1 MTQADDATFAAHIG
15 EFIDLPE
22 FARFMAVMVYL
33 SDLDGILGPGQNL
46 YLHLHPKSQQFQFIP
61 WDQDHS
67 WGQFDRA
74 SQEQRDKL
82 SIHHPWQGE
91 NSFLERMFKAGGV

>member
-1 MTQADDATFAAHIG
+1 MAFS
-15 EFIDLPE
+15 
-22 FARFMAVMVYL
+22 ARART
-33 SDLDGILGPGQNL
+33 L

-67 WGQFDRA
+67 WGHFDRV
-74 SQEQRDKL
+74 SQQQRDQL

-91 NSFLERMFKAGGV
+91 NIFLERMFKVEAFKKLYLARLDEFCKTIFRPE